1 MNYTDERDAYNI
13 KGVHKSL
20 KKLSFGNLRTK
31 MRAPLSQH
39 PEQLSLLKQVG

>member
-1 MNYTDERDAYNI
+1 MNCTDERDAYNI

-39 PEQLSLLKQVG
+39 PELLLLLKQVG